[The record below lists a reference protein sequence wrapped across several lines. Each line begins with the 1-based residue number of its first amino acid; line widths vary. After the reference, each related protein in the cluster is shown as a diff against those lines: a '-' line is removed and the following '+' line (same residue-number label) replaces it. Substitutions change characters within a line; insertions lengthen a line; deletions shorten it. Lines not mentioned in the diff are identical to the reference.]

1 MGVIYSDDFS
11 GSSDG
16 TLLTT
21 HNPAWTETASSGGH
35 GTIRSGV
42 CYDPGAHFTLN
53 VLTGIV
59 PPSADYA
66 VEAVF
71 ARKANL
77 TRNIYLCVR
86 CSADGNTYYAFYHQ
100 RSGSAILRKTIDGS
114 STTLGEVVRNIPE
127 NGSETWRIA
136 IEGTRILCSIDGATV
151 FDVDDTAISSGLV
164 GLHFY
169 TYPYDSSLDGTVA
182 ESFRVETLAAPV
194 QDAVQ
199 LTGAGAAPP
208 ATGRGTLGGAQ
219 AELRMNGTAG
229 AAAGRGALGA
239 DAARLH
245 MRGVSG
251 CPRGAGSAG
260 GAPAQLYLQGM
271 AGAAAGAGVLTA
283 AGGLLQGRGRTGRVR
298 AGGRLL
304 PDVAQQPELSLLG
317 RDFLAALGAS
327 GTTAED
333 VVVTLASGRPVQCR
347 AFVQETGCD
356 APRWVPGRLAD
367 FEAQWF
373 VVHLLARD
381 LPPLTYDRRLQGTVL
396 CSDGRHGELRS
407 WRGIGRPADVLQLA
421 CTYSEQAG
429 VYR

>member
-1 MGVIYSDDFS
+1 MSVIYSDDFS

-86 CSADGNTYYAFYHQ
+86 CSADGNTHYAFYHQ

-136 IEGTRILCSIDGATV
+136 IEGTRILCSIDGATI

-169 TYPYDSSLDGTVA
+169 TYPYDSTVDGPVVD
-182 ESFRVETLAAPV
+182 SFKVETLDEPV
-194 QDAVQ
+194 NHIVTIAGVRRPR
-199 LTGAGAAPP
+199 TGAVVAGIVPLRAVDFKATVGADVIDTFLNTLEFADTHTINGIQMP
-208 ATGRGTLGGAQ
+208 AVVDSPVFTERQ
-219 AELRMNGTAG
+219 ARSQKDYADGIYTDRKVVYVS
-229 AAAGRGALGA
+229 AAAFGVRPALGEQLML
-239 DAARLH
+239 DGARFIVTECTDE
-245 MRGVSG
+245 M
-251 CPRGAGSAG
+251 
-260 GAPAQLYLQGM
+260 GM
-271 AGAAAGAGVLTA
+271 YAITV
-283 AGGLLQGRGRTGRVR
+283 
-298 AGGRLL
+298 
-304 PDVAQQPELSLLG
+304 E
-317 RDFLAALGAS
+317 AS
-327 GTTAED
+327 E
-333 VVVTLASGRPVQCR
+333 
-347 AFVQETGCD
+347 F
-356 APRWVPGRLAD
+356 
-367 FEAQWF
+367 
-373 VVHLLARD
+373 
-381 LPPLTYDRRLQGTVL
+381 
-396 CSDGRHGELRS
+396 
-407 WRGIGRPADVLQLA
+407 
-421 CTYSEQAG
+421 
-429 VYR
+429 